1 MGDSASHHERLH
13 SLQAAATRFSASGP
27 SPAHSSTTASIMPG
41 MAATLNNYFV
51 PGYGISRAVIQGE
64 IRYHCGPDA
73 IVRPFTHQVRP
84 PHVPCCCCLG
94 VLTCCCQ
101 GRDGFLVTTAGPPL
115 TKVSPPSPP
124 ARAPADCPQAQI
136 EDIKEASR
144 EYEERQAERSGD
156 DTEPFVNKPIPV
168 GTRSGRKSF

>member
-73 IVRPFTHQVRP
+73 IVRPFTHQ
-84 PHVPCCCCLG
+84 
-94 VLTCCCQ
+94 